1 MQNKTIKF
9 SSLTVQVGTY
19 HTASMR
25 INTKA
30 PTPGIVSRGI
40 GLEGFCSV
48 LAGLWGSGTGSTTLT
63 ENVHTLDI
71 TKVAS
76 RKVLE
81 VGALFL
87 IVFSFIGTIS
97 IETFLVE
104 IITCFL
110 DDLTIWNHGLMKSF
124 CI

>member
-1 MQNKTIKF
+1 MSDAK
-9 SSLTVQVGTY
+9 QVGTY

-25 INTKA
+25 INAKA

-63 ENVHTLDI
+63 ENVHTIDI

-76 RKVLE
+76 RRVVE
-81 VGALFL
+81 VGAVIL
-87 IVFSFIGTIS
+87 IVCSFIGTILS
-97 IETFLVE
+97 TL
-104 IITCFL
+104 L
-110 DDLTIWNHGLMKSF
+110 QRNL
-124 CI
+124 

>member
-1 MQNKTIKF
+1 MRRIT
-9 SSLTVQVGTY
+9 LQVGTY

-63 ENVHTLDI
+63 ENVHTIDI

-76 RKVLE
+76 RKVVE
-81 VGALFL
+81 VGAIFL
-87 IVFSFIGTIS
+87 IFFSFIGTIRLNS
-97 IETFLVE
+97 TVVFDI
-104 IITCFL
+104 
-110 DDLTIWNHGLMKSF
+110 
-124 CI
+124 